1 MENDPKRRASL
12 FFEKYINGKRLSA
25 DLLPQSVIDSNKELD
40 PHFGERESA
49 QFDLLYFTRLA
60 TATGMVFN
68 DLSECNRCGCEWL
81 IPFGFLVDTVATS
94 TWIVLNTKT
103 KEDFEKIK
111 TEEGKKELLDKYNKV
126 WLLSPREMARIEDNE
141 EWISFHLKVR
151 DHMFNTDGTIKDVVL
166 PPDEDH
172 GSFFMNKAEDFFEL
186 YKHTKEYLRK
196 ICPYK
201 ELKIEKDLRHDILM
215 WDGRKFTDL
224 KLESIDKLL
233 EQEGY
238 SFRMNEYYGQPREG
252 MSVKEIQ
259 KEMED
264 KRIIRSM
271 TISQLNQK
279 AISRTNYATKIHRVS
294 KMCVLIKMGIVQ
306 LEIVRNDKTYLKDE
320 HWIDDEPKVCLT
332 HLVPDIVKI
341 VPKMTKVAQEYW
353 STFKVDSLRSAEH
366 LFDEISKEFG
376 MLVKGAEFL
385 EWTDK
390 DIDG

>member
-1 MENDPKRRASL
+1 M
-12 FFEKYINGKRLSA
+12 
-25 DLLPQSVIDSNKELD
+25 
-40 PHFGERESA
+40 
-49 QFDLLYFTRLA
+49 A

-81 IPFGFLVDTVATS
+81 MPFGFLADKKAT
-94 TWIVLNTKT
+94 IVYFQKLKLTK

-111 TEEGKKELLDKYNKV
+111 TKEGREEIYNHIAKI
-126 WLLSPREMARIEDNE
+126 WNLSPNQMARIEDNE
-141 EWISFHLKVR
+141 EWVAFHLAVR
-151 DHMFNTDGTIKDVVL
+151 DHIFNMDGTIKDVVL

-172 GSFFMNKAEDFFEL
+172 GSYWMNQAEDFFTL
-186 YKHTKEYLRK
+186 YQETKKFLRRVS
-196 ICPYK
+196 PYK
-201 ELKIEKDLRHDILM
+201 ELRKEKDLRHDILM
-215 WDGRKFTDL
+215 WDGRKFTDM

-238 SFRMNEYYGQPREG
+238 SFRMDEYYGQPKEG
-252 MSVKEIQ
+252 MSVKEIE
-259 KEMED
+259 KEIED

-294 KMCVLIKMGIVQ
+294 KMCVLLTMGIIQ
-306 LEIVRNDKTYLKDE
+306 IEMVRNDKTYLKDE

-332 HLVPDIVKI
+332 HLVPDVVKI
-341 VPKMTKVAQEYW
+341 VPKMSKVAKEYW
-353 STFKVDSLRSAEH
+353 STFKVDSLRSAEY

-376 MLVKGAEFL
+376 MLAKGTEFL